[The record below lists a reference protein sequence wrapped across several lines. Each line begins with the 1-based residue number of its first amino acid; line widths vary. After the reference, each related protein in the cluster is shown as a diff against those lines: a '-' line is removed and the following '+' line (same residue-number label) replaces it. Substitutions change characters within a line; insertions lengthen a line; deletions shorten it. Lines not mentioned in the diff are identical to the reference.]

1 MKTSAS
7 PQRRKD
13 AERSALSFVLAACVY
28 LLILWGVFWA
38 APALTYTPAGQMAAV
53 SLSFAQFSGGSAAA
67 EEAPEPTPATAPEP
81 AEEAPPPEP
90 EPEPAVEPEPE
101 VQPDPEPE
109 PEPIPEP
116 EPEPEPIPEPEPE
129 PAPVPEPPPPPP
141 EPKPKPEPKPEPKPV
156 EKPVEKPK
164 PVKKAVKKTE
174 VPKPVKAAKA
184 TVKGPDVKPAAAPA
198 APAGPAPVQSAG
210 APVSAGQEGISELV
224 YGQTT
229 DPFLAEVKRAVESA
243 LHYPRKA
250 RMFHIEGTAVV
261 QFIVDSN
268 GKLTELKIF
277 KSAGHPLL
285 DKAAMRA
292 VADAESNWSRP
303 KGTVRLRF
311 PIQFKLQS

>member
-1 MKTSAS
+1 M
-7 PQRRKD
+7 
-13 AERSALSFVLAACVY
+13 
-28 LLILWGVFWA
+28 
-38 APALTYTPAGQMAAV
+38 
-53 SLSFAQFSGGSAAA
+53 
-67 EEAPEPTPATAPEP
+67 
-81 AEEAPPPEP
+81 
-90 EPEPAVEPEPE
+90 
-101 VQPDPEPE
+101 
-109 PEPIPEP
+109 
-116 EPEPEPIPEPEPE
+116 
-129 PAPVPEPPPPPP
+129 
-141 EPKPKPEPKPEPKPV
+141 
-156 EKPVEKPK
+156 
-164 PVKKAVKKTE
+164 KKAVKKTE
-174 VPKPVKAAKA
+174 SPKPVKAAQA
-184 TVKGPDVKPAAAPA
+184 SVKGPEVKPAAAPA

-243 LHYPRKA
+243 LH
-250 RMFHIEGTAVV
+250 HIEGTAVV

>member
-28 LLILWGVFWA
+28 LPILWGVFWA

-101 VQPDPEPE
+101 VKPDPE
-109 PEPIPEP
+109 PEP

-129 PAPVPEPPPPPP
+129 PIPEPEPEPAPAPEPPPPPP
-141 EPKPKPEPKPEPKPV
+141 EPKP
-156 EKPVEKPK
+156 
-164 PVKKAVKKTE
+164 VKKAVKKTE
-174 VPKPVKAAKA
+174 APKPVKAAQA
-184 TVKGPDVKPAAAPA
+184 TVKGPEVKPAAAPA

>member
-28 LLILWGVFWA
+28 LPILWGVFWA

-101 VQPDPEPE
+101 VKPDPEPEPE

-129 PAPVPEPPPPPP
+129 P
-141 EPKPKPEPKPEPKPV
+141 
-156 EKPVEKPK
+156 
-164 PVKKAVKKTE
+164 
-174 VPKPVKAAKA
+174 
-184 TVKGPDVKPAAAPA
+184 
-198 APAGPAPVQSAG
+198 
-210 APVSAGQEGISELV
+210 
-224 YGQTT
+224 
-229 DPFLAEVKRAVESA
+229 
-243 LHYPRKA
+243 
-250 RMFHIEGTAVV
+250 
-261 QFIVDSN
+261 
-268 GKLTELKIF
+268 
-277 KSAGHPLL
+277 
-285 DKAAMRA
+285 
-292 VADAESNWSRP
+292 
-303 KGTVRLRF
+303 
-311 PIQFKLQS
+311 

>member
-28 LLILWGVFWA
+28 LPILWGVFWA

-67 EEAPEPTPATAPEP
+67 EEVPEPTPATAPEP

-116 EPEPEPIPEPEPE
+116 EPE
-129 PAPVPEPPPPPP
+129 
-141 EPKPKPEPKPEPKPV
+141 PEPKPEPKPV

>member
-1 MKTSAS
+1 
-7 PQRRKD
+7 
-13 AERSALSFVLAACVY
+13 
-28 LLILWGVFWA
+28 
-38 APALTYTPAGQMAAV
+38 
-53 SLSFAQFSGGSAAA
+53 
-67 EEAPEPTPATAPEP
+67 
-81 AEEAPPPEP
+81 
-90 EPEPAVEPEPE
+90 
-101 VQPDPEPE
+101 
-109 PEPIPEP
+109 
-116 EPEPEPIPEPEPE
+116 
-129 PAPVPEPPPPPP
+129 
-141 EPKPKPEPKPEPKPV
+141 
-156 EKPVEKPK
+156 
-164 PVKKAVKKTE
+164 
-174 VPKPVKAAKA
+174 
-184 TVKGPDVKPAAAPA
+184 
-198 APAGPAPVQSAG
+198 
-210 APVSAGQEGISELV
+210 VSAGQEGISELV

>member
-28 LLILWGVFWA
+28 LPILWGVFWA

-67 EEAPEPTPATAPEP
+67 EEA
-81 AEEAPPPEP
+81 
-90 EPEPAVEPEPE
+90 
-101 VQPDPEPE
+101 
-109 PEPIPEP
+109 
-116 EPEPEPIPEPEPE
+116 PEPE

>member
-1 MKTSAS
+1 M
-7 PQRRKD
+7 
-13 AERSALSFVLAACVY
+13 
-28 LLILWGVFWA
+28 
-38 APALTYTPAGQMAAV
+38 
-53 SLSFAQFSGGSAAA
+53 
-67 EEAPEPTPATAPEP
+67 
-81 AEEAPPPEP
+81 
-90 EPEPAVEPEPE
+90 
-101 VQPDPEPE
+101 
-109 PEPIPEP
+109 
-116 EPEPEPIPEPEPE
+116 
-129 PAPVPEPPPPPP
+129 
-141 EPKPKPEPKPEPKPV
+141 
-156 EKPVEKPK
+156 
-164 PVKKAVKKTE
+164 KKAVKKTE
-174 VPKPVKAAKA
+174 APKPVKAVQA
-184 TVKGPDVKPAAAPA
+184 TVKGPEVKPAAAPA

-292 VADAESNWSRP
+292 VTDAESNWSQP

>member
-28 LLILWGVFWA
+28 LPILWGVFWA

-67 EEAPEPTPATAPEP
+67 EEAPEPAPATAPEP

-129 PAPVPEPPPPPP
+129 PEPAPAPEPPPPPP
-141 EPKPKPEPKPEPKPV
+141 EPKPE
-156 EKPVEKPK
+156 
-164 PVKKAVKKTE
+164 
-174 VPKPVKAAKA
+174 
-184 TVKGPDVKPAAAPA
+184 

>member
-28 LLILWGVFWA
+28 LPILWGVFWA

-101 VQPDPEPE
+101 VQP
-109 PEPIPEP
+109 
-116 EPEPEPIPEPEPE
+116 
-129 PAPVPEPPPPPP
+129 APVPEPPPPPP
-141 EPKPKPEPKPEPKPV
+141 EP
-156 EKPVEKPK
+156 KPK

>member
-1 MKTSAS
+1 M
-7 PQRRKD
+7 
-13 AERSALSFVLAACVY
+13 
-28 LLILWGVFWA
+28 
-38 APALTYTPAGQMAAV
+38 
-53 SLSFAQFSGGSAAA
+53 
-67 EEAPEPTPATAPEP
+67 
-81 AEEAPPPEP
+81 
-90 EPEPAVEPEPE
+90 
-101 VQPDPEPE
+101 
-109 PEPIPEP
+109 
-116 EPEPEPIPEPEPE
+116 
-129 PAPVPEPPPPPP
+129 
-141 EPKPKPEPKPEPKPV
+141 
-156 EKPVEKPK
+156 
-164 PVKKAVKKTE
+164 KKAVKKTE
-174 VPKPVKAAKA
+174 SPKPVKAAQA
-184 TVKGPDVKPAAAPA
+184 SVKGPEVKPAAAPA
-198 APAGPAPVQSAG
+198 APAGLAPVQSAG

>member
-28 LLILWGVFWA
+28 LPILWGVFWA

-81 AEEAPPPEP
+81 AEEAPPPE
-90 EPEPAVEPEPE
+90 
-101 VQPDPEPE
+101 
-109 PEPIPEP
+109 
-116 EPEPEPIPEPEPE
+116 PEPEPE

>member
-1 MKTSAS
+1 
-7 PQRRKD
+7 
-13 AERSALSFVLAACVY
+13 
-28 LLILWGVFWA
+28 
-38 APALTYTPAGQMAAV
+38 
-53 SLSFAQFSGGSAAA
+53 
-67 EEAPEPTPATAPEP
+67 
-81 AEEAPPPEP
+81 
-90 EPEPAVEPEPE
+90 
-101 VQPDPEPE
+101 
-109 PEPIPEP
+109 
-116 EPEPEPIPEPEPE
+116 
-129 PAPVPEPPPPPP
+129 
-141 EPKPKPEPKPEPKPV
+141 
-156 EKPVEKPK
+156 
-164 PVKKAVKKTE
+164 
-174 VPKPVKAAKA
+174 
-184 TVKGPDVKPAAAPA
+184 